1 MVSSATAKTSAT
13 VRRMRRF
20 LLFSIVALL
29 SMAGAANADSNDLQ
43 REIKAQQSAANDLLA
58 LDTNKAVADE
68 IALLK
73 TWLDEA
79 WNKQDRAR
87 EVLDRCLAQAD
98 LIRLKIAVSKITAKA
113 AAHERAAREAKD
125 KVTST
130 KKALEDA
137 IVKKKAMEMNAK

>member
-1 MVSSATAKTSAT
+1 MTSAT
-13 VRRMRRF
+13 VRGMRRF
-20 LLFSIVALL
+20 LLFSLVALL
-29 SMAGAANADSNDLQ
+29 SMAGAATADSNDLQ

-58 LDTNKAVADE
+58 LDTHKAVADE
-68 IALLK
+68 VALLK

-79 WNKQDRAR
+79 WNKQHRAR

-125 KVTST
+125 KVNST
-130 KKALEDA
+130 QKALEDA